1 MPAAPGHYAAGPEA
15 LVVSLASNGDRDAF
29 AELVRRRQ
37 SWIRNLMGRCC
48 GDASLADDLSQQ
60 VFMQAWR
67 KIRQLKEAD
76 KFGSWLKQ
84 LAVNEWLQYLRK
96 HDVLRG
102 ANSDEDITMSKH
114 DKRSVAMDLDRAIA
128 ARRRNVLIGKL
139 AIVALLVALEL
150 LLSAPLQNSASVIAQ
165 VLSTSLVELEGGRL
179 ALMVAPINSI
189 AGLIG
194 MLLLGM
200 QFLYRRMM
208 R

>member
-37 SWIRNLMGRCC
+37 SWIRNLMRRCC

-76 KFGSWLKQ
+76 KFASWLKQ

-102 ANSDEDITMSKH
+102 AKSDEDIIMSQH
-114 DKRSVAMDLDRAIA
+114 DKTSIGMDLDQAIA
-128 ARRRNVLIGKL
+128 MLPEPVSLCIVLSYHERMSHTEIAQLTDMQLGTVKSNIRRGSERLR
-139 AIVALLVALEL
+139 E
-150 LLSAPLQNSASVIAQ
+150 LLSAYDDSVD
-165 VLSTSLVELEGGRL
+165 
-179 ALMVAPINSI
+179 
-189 AGLIG
+189 AGDAE
-194 MLLLGM
+194 
-200 QFLYRRMM
+200 
-208 R
+208 